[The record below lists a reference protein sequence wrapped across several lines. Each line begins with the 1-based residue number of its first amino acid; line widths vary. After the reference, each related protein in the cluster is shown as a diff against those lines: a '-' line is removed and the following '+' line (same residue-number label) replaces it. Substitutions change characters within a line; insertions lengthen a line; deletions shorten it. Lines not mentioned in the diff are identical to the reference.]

1 MDFSGTS
8 CPAPQ
13 ARSRSYVKANHDRF
27 ELFSSTL
34 VETIPVVR
42 CDVHSRR
49 PLSVVSQNL
58 VELILSELILSE
70 LILSELLL
78 CRNDLIQQGCI
89 TIVVSGQGW

>member
-27 ELFSSTL
+27 ELFSTTL

-58 VELILSELILSE
+58 VELILSEL
-70 LILSELLL
+70 LL